1 MGTGYNLGMKTTIEL
16 PDALLSE
23 AKKVALEQGCSLKS
37 LLEVALQREIARLS
51 ENQIWEPDYTL
62 CFGGSG
68 LTQEAQAMSW
78 SEIREI
84 AMDRTQ

>member
-1 MGTGYNLGMKTTIEL
+1 MGLSYTWDMKTTIEL

-51 ENQIWEPDYTL
+51 ENQVWEPDYTL

-68 LTQEAQAMSW
+68 LTEEAKGMSW
-78 SEIREI
+78 SEIREM
-84 AMDRTQ
+84 AMDRS